1 MPDDVCR
8 SRQRLPRNRVDDEF
22 PGLEVA
28 QRMPTDEA
36 ARAGDQDSLAYSWL
50 LRRRDCRLRDTQRR
64 RAYALKATLLNAH
77 HADSAAQS
85 GNRRSGS
92 EMTDTGNGH
101 FT

>member
-1 MPDDVCR
+1 
-8 SRQRLPRNRVDDEF
+8 
-22 PGLEVA
+22 
-28 QRMPTDEA
+28 MPTPIFDQSQRVSVPSLIEA
-36 ARAGDQDSLAYSWL
+36 ATIVTAG
-50 LRRRDCRLRDTQRR
+50 CDTQRR

-85 GNRRSGS
+85 GNRRSRS